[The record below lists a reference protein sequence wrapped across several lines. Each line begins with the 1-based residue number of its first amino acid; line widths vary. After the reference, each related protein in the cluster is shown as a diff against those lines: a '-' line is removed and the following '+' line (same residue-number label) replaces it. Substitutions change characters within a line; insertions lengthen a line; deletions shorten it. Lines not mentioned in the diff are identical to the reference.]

1 MNYGAQEMGYGTA
14 PEWAG
19 NHAGYGSMMQHTG
32 QGNLGQYD
40 PAVAAAAAA
49 AGGPGSLQG
58 GAAVLPDGTLSYAAL
73 REAAAVNAAADC
85 AAQDALRS
93 IAAVQSTMHAV
104 LNPDPATMGLDG
116 GGSSGRYGADEA
128 TPSRRRSSAAGASAR
143 EHAGAA
149 ALLAVGGGGGG
160 GRPNKGLRHFSMK
173 VCEKVESKGTT
184 SYNEVADE
192 LVAELKDGTMEDGI
206 CYDEKNIR
214 RRVYD
219 AINVLMALDI
229 IAKEKKAII
238 WRGFPTSVSAAQQ
251 AQRLQSERMVVLG
264 ELNRKASYLSEL
276 VEQQKALKHLLER
289 NSRNPDAAAG
299 GTALHLP
306 FILVQSKPD
315 ATVEVKISTDM
326 QDVQFNF
333 DNYPF
338 EILDDALVLKKM
350 LEHEEDQQRAA
361 GAAAAAAAA
370 DPLAAAAA
378 LVEAAAAAQAM
389 QASADSRQQE
399 QPAGQQQQQQQ
410 QQQQGQ
416 QEEARPAKQGEQ
428 QQARAEQQVDAAA
441 AEDAQQPA
449 VGAAG
454 STQQGADAAVVVK
467 AEEQQDDPMVS

>member
-1 MNYGAQEMGYGTA
+1 
-14 PEWAG
+14 
-19 NHAGYGSMMQHTG
+19 
-32 QGNLGQYD
+32 
-40 PAVAAAAAA
+40 VFK
-49 AGGPGSLQG
+49 
-58 GAAVLPDGTLSYAAL
+58 PDGTLSYAAM
-73 REAAAVNAAADC
+73 REAAAVNTAADC

-93 IAAVQSTMHAV
+93 IAAAQSTMHAV
-104 LNPDPATMGLDG
+104 LNPNPTTMGLDA
-116 GGSSGRYGADEA
+116 GGSSSGRFGADEA
-128 TPSRRRSSAAGASAR
+128 APSRRRSSAAGASAR

-238 WRGFPTSVSAAQQ
+238 WRGFPTSRSAAQQ
-251 AQRLQSERMVVLG
+251 AQRLQGEQYALLG
-264 ELNRKASYLSEL
+264 ELGRKASYLSEL

-289 NSRNPDAAAG
+289 NSHNPDAAAG

-315 ATVEVKISTDM
+315 ATVEVQISKDM

-333 DNYPF
+333 Y
-338 EILDDALVLKKM
+338 K
-350 LEHEEDQQRAA
+350 
-361 GAAAAAAAA
+361 
-370 DPLAAAAA
+370 
-378 LVEAAAAAQAM
+378 
-389 QASADSRQQE
+389 
-399 QPAGQQQQQQQ
+399 
-410 QQQQGQ
+410 
-416 QEEARPAKQGEQ
+416 
-428 QQARAEQQVDAAA
+428 
-441 AEDAQQPA
+441 
-449 VGAAG
+449 
-454 STQQGADAAVVVK
+454 
-467 AEEQQDDPMVS
+467 